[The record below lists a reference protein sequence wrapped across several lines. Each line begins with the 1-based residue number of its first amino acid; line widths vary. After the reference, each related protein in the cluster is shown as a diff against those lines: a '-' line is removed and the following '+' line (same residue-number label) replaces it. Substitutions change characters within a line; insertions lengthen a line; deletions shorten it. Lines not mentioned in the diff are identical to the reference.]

1 MPYGGRLSKV
11 IVQQN
16 VYLFQQRWET
26 LLLGCHLIRCRYT
39 CQKLDRRCVE
49 PKHLLAWRYTACW
62 SQWKVSFFF
71 DTSTGWTS
79 HKFTRCSDVCCSHL
93 SFTLAAGPAAMAKDP
108 LAEAGFYF
116 DELNKLRVLE
126 PDVSQRTSELKEE
139 CKEFVDSEQGNQIH
153 NCHVKK
159 KKKICSGMYIYV
171 LFCFLP
177 RDRPVPEDSG
187 RSDGADG
194 WTV

>member
-16 VYLFQQRWET
+16 VYLFQQRWAT

-39 CQKLDRRCVE
+39 CQQTRCVE
-49 PKHLLAWRYTACW
+49 PKHLLAWRNTACW
-62 SQWKVSFFF
+62 SQWKVSVF
-71 DTSTGWTS
+71 DTSTGWMS

-93 SFTLAAGPAAMAKDP
+93 SFTLAAGPVAMAKDP

-139 CKEFVDSEQGNQIH
+139 CKEFVDSEHGNQFH
-153 NCHVKK
+153 NFHVKK
-159 KKKICSGMYIYV
+159 INK
-171 LFCFLP
+171 
-177 RDRPVPEDSG
+177 
-187 RSDGADG
+187 
-194 WTV
+194 